1 MKSWHFWLFAWC
13 TVGLISLQWIT
24 TWRTQWDW
32 FHYSGAIEL
41 KDFLL
46 SGRSINTNN
55 SQSVVI
61 TSLWWLSIPSVYSRW
76 TSSLDGPFPAFLLY
90 VHSHWRCSHWK
101 VTDFLL
107 ETTIWL
113 RIYVVAFLYQDTQ
126 AWLQTEGLIFHCNAS
141 HIQQRCCQSRGF
153 DFKSLSFQKTYK

>member
-1 MKSWHFWLFAWC
+1 M
-13 TVGLISLQWIT
+13 
-24 TWRTQWDW
+24 
-32 FHYSGAIEL
+32 
-41 KDFLL
+41 
-46 SGRSINTNN
+46 NN
-55 SQSVVI
+55 SQSVLI
-61 TSLWWLSIPSVYSRW
+61 TSLWRLSIPSVYSGW
-76 TSSLDGPFPAFLLY
+76 TSSLDGPFSAFLLY

-126 AWLQTEGLIFHCNAS
+126 AWRQTEGVTFHCNAS

-153 DFKSLSFQKTYK
+153 GFKSLSFQKTYKQLGKTAIEDKQCWGSMECQVSPSKKIFFGATAEAPTKPTEGEL